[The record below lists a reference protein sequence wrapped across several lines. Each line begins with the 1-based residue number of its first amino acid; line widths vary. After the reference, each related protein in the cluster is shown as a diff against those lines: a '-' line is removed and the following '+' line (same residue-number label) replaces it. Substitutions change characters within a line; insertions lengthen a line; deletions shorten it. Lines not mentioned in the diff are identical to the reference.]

1 MLINAPH
8 LQEMFKSPP
17 MASFRQPPNLRRLL
31 CRAKLHPQDR
41 ATRLTRGT
49 HQNAPGWKK
58 CGKNCKI
65 CPYTLPNTKTVVGL
79 TSSYTHEIRKLSLVI
94 PKMSSTTGDV
104 QNQIVRTSQ
113 IVSISAKPNA
123 HSRTDLQNIEI
134 TLKGMS

>member
-1 MLINAPH
+1 
-8 LQEMFKSPP
+8 MFKSPP

-49 HQNAPGWKK
+49 HQSAPGWKK

-79 TSSYTHEIRKLSLVI
+79 TSGYTHEIREAVTCNSQNVI
-94 PKMSSTTGDV
+94 YYWRCT
-104 QNQIVRTSQ
+104 NQIVRISQ
-113 IVSISAKPNA
+113 IVSISAKPNV
-123 HSRTDLQNIEI
+123 HSRTGLLNIEI
-134 TLKGMS
+134 TSKWMS